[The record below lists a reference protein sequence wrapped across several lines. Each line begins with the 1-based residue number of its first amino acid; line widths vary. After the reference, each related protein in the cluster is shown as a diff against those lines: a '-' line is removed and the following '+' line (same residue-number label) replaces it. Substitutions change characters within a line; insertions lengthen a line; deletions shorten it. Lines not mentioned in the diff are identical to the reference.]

1 MPFFTIHDLRL
12 TIAKPCVQ
20 QYTKPRPITLVTS
33 ISSQATTS
41 LAYWRP
47 SCGKYPEVLSGIS
60 EEKSRHRYA
69 PGKWSIRQLLNH
81 VNDTERIFLF
91 RALWFAR
98 GFQDPLPGYDQDVCA
113 EASGADDVSWVNHT
127 DEFRS
132 VRLASLALFQNL
144 PEEAWL
150 HNGSANGSPI
160 SVRAIA
166 YIIAGHVQHHTT
178 VLKERYL

>member
-1 MPFFTIHDLRL
+1 MRPAVHEAAPYYSRYIDL
-12 TIAKPCVQ
+12 V
-20 QYTKPRPITLVTS
+20 
-33 ISSQATTS
+33 SSDNIVSVLETQLREILEF
-41 LAYWRP
+41 LA
-47 SCGKYPEVLSGIS
+47 GIS
-60 EEKSRHRYA
+60 EAKSRHRYA
-69 PGKWSIRQLLNH
+69 PEKWSIRQLLNH

-113 EASGADDVSWVNHT
+113 EASGADDVSWANHT

-132 VRLASLALFQNL
+132 VRLATLALFHNL
-144 PEEAWL
+144 PEKAWL
-150 HNGSANGSPI
+150 QNGNANDSPI
-160 SVRAIA
+160 SVRALA

>member
-1 MPFFTIHDLRL
+1 MRPAANEAAPYYFRYIDLVSSDN
-12 TIAKPCVQ
+12 I
-20 QYTKPRPITLVTS
+20 
-33 ISSQATTS
+33 ISVLEAQ
-41 LAYWRP
+41 LREI
-47 SCGKYPEVLSGIS
+47 PEFLSGIS

-69 PGKWSIRQLLNH
+69 PGKWSIRQLFNH

-98 GFQDPLPGYDQDVCA
+98 GFQDSLPGYDQDVCA
-113 EASGADDVSWVNHT
+113 ETSGADGVSWANHT

-132 VRLASLALFQNL
+132 VRLATLALFQNL
-144 PEEAWL
+144 SEEAWL
-150 HNGSANGSPI
+150 RNGSANDSSI

>member
-1 MPFFTIHDLRL
+1 MRPAAHEAAPYYSRYMDLVSSDNIISVLETQLRE
-12 TIAKPCVQ
+12 
-20 QYTKPRPITLVTS
+20 TL
-33 ISSQATTS
+33 
-41 LAYWRP
+41 
-47 SCGKYPEVLSGIS
+47 EFLSGIS
-60 EEKSRHRYA
+60 EEKSLHRYA

-98 GFQDPLPGYDQDVCA
+98 GFQATLPGYDQDVCV
-113 EASGADDVSWVNHT
+113 EASGADDVSWKNHT

-132 VRLASLALFQNL
+132 VRFATLALFHNL

-150 HNGSANGSPI
+150 HSGSANDNSFT
-160 SVRAIA
+160 VRALA

-178 VLKERYL
+178 ILKERYL

>member
-1 MPFFTIHDLRL
+1 MRPTANEAAPYYFRYIDL
-12 TIAKPCVQ
+12 V
-20 QYTKPRPITLVTS
+20 
-33 ISSQATTS
+33 SSDNIVSVLETQ
-41 LAYWRP
+41 LREI
-47 SCGKYPEVLSGIS
+47 PEFLSGIS

-81 VNDTERIFLF
+81 VNDAERIFLF

-98 GFQDPLPGYDQDVCA
+98 GFEDPLPGYDQDVCA
-113 EASGADDVSWVNHT
+113 EASGADDVSWVNHAE
-127 DEFRS
+127 EFRS
-132 VRLASLALFQNL
+132 IRLATLALFQNL

-150 HNGSANGSPI
+150 HKGSANGSAI
-160 SVRAIA
+160 SVRALA

>member
-1 MPFFTIHDLRL
+1 MRPEANEAAPYYSRYIDL
-12 TIAKPCVQ
+12 V
-20 QYTKPRPITLVTS
+20 
-33 ISSQATTS
+33 SSDNIIGVMEAQ
-41 LAYWRP
+41 LREI
-47 SCGKYPEVLSGIS
+47 PEFLSGIS

-91 RALWFAR
+91 RALWFGR
-98 GFQDPLPGYDQDVCA
+98 GFENPLPGYDQDVCA
-113 EASGADDVSWVNHT
+113 EASGADDVSWVNHAE
-127 DEFRS
+127 EFRS
-132 VRLASLALFQNL
+132 VRLATLALFQNL

-150 HNGSANGSPI
+150 HKGSANGSPI
-160 SVRAIA
+160 SVRALA